1 MGLGRGLGAR
11 GGKTFRRLL
20 HMRGVPLALLCAA
33 ALMGTAAIACNDGT
47 AGESASAV
55 PDAGSLVVYSGRS
68 ESLVDPMI
76 KQFADATGIK
86 VQVKYAGTA
95 AIAATIHEEGDNS
108 PADVF
113 FAQDP
118 GGLGAVEDLLEPLPQ
133 SVLDLAPEWARSP
146 EGRWVGTSG
155 RARTLVYN
163 TEKLTEADLPDD
175 IRDLTDPKWKGRLGW
190 APTNGSFQAM
200 ITAMRSRWGED
211 ATREWLEGMQA
222 NEPTVYPN
230 NTSQVAAAAAGEI
243 DVGLVNHYYLHRFLA
258 EEGDSFKARNYHVRG
273 GGPGALVMVAGAG
286 ILSTSENK
294 DNAERFI
301 KFMLSLV
308 GQQFFA
314 SQTFEY
320 PLLEGVVTQRGLTPI
335 EEINNPMVTPKEMA
349 DLEGTQA
356 LLRDV
361 GITP

>member
-1 MGLGRGLGAR
+1 MDLGRGLRAW
-11 GGKTFRRLL
+11 GGGTFRRLL
-20 HMRGVPLALLCAA
+20 HMRGVLLALLCAA

-47 AGESASAV
+47 AGESASEV

-133 SVLDLAPEWARSP
+133 SILDLAPEWARSP
-146 EGRWVGTSG
+146 DGRWVGTSG

-163 TEKLTEADLPDD
+163 SEKLTEADLPDD

-200 ITAMRSRWGED
+200 VTAMRSRWGED

-222 NEPTVYPN
+222 NEPTAYPN

-258 EEGDSFKARNYHVRG
+258 EEGDTFKARNYHVRG